1 MISQHAVSSQSP
13 DLRGTCKISCMGG
26 AASSLPAICRRMG
39 NEDVAPPWFCKCL
52 KNLSIMLVRNT
63 LNCLQFNNNQTFNDQ
78 ISKIFTKTKSIAVKN
93 PQRFLHL
100 NKETGF
106 TKTVY

>member
-1 MISQHAVSSQSP
+1 
-13 DLRGTCKISCMGG
+13 
-26 AASSLPAICRRMG
+26 
-39 NEDVAPPWFCKCL
+39 
-52 KNLSIMLVRNT
+52 MLVRYT